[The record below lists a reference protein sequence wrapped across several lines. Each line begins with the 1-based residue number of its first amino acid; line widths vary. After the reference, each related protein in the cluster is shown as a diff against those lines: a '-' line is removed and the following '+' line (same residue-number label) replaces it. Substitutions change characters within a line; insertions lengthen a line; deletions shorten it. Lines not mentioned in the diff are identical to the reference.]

1 MRIFAIDDEKAMLEA
16 LHDAIV
22 AAEPDAEVIDFK
34 RAKPA
39 LAAIEELGAP
49 DVVFSDI
56 ELPGIDGITLAAK
69 IKEAAPNAKIV
80 FVTAFPNYALDAYR
94 VHVDGFVVKPV
105 EADRIREEL
114 NVLFPQQDTSSRNEL
129 QVRCFG
135 TFEVFAHGEPLLF
148 TRTRTKELLA
158 FLVDRN
164 GGACT
169 GPQIANA
176 LWEGQVTKNAQS
188 YLRVLTADLKE
199 ALESAGLTDVLV
211 REHGQWAIRPD
222 YIDCDYYRFLAGDT
236 ETIAAFNGEY
246 MTQYSWAE
254 ETAAKLYF
262 MIDPSSF

>member
-1 MRIFAIDDEKAMLEA
+1 MKVFAIDDEKAMLEA

-22 AAEPDAEVIDFK
+22 AAEPDAEVFDFK

-39 LAAIEELGAP
+39 LAAIEETGAP

-56 ELPGIDGITLAAK
+56 ELPGIDGISLAAK
-69 IKEAAPNAKIV
+69 IKEAAPDAKIV
-80 FVTAFPNYALDAYR
+80 FVTAFPGYALDAYR

-105 EADRIREEL
+105 EVERIREEL
-114 NVLFPQQDTSSRNEL
+114 DVLFPKKSSRAAKL
-129 QVRCFG
+129 TVRCFG
-135 TFEVFAHGEPLLF
+135 TFEVFAHGEPLVF
-148 TRTRTKELLA
+148 SRTRTKELLA

-169 GPQIANA
+169 GPQIVNA
-176 LWEGQVTKNAQS
+176 LWEGRATKNAQS
-188 YLRVLTADLKE
+188 YLRVLTADLKNSLD
-199 ALESAGLTDVLV
+199 AVGLADVLV

-222 YIDCDYYRFLAGDT
+222 HIDCDYYHLLAGDAKAA
-236 ETIAAFNGEY
+236 AAFSGYY

-262 MIDPSSF
+262 MIGSNSS

>member
-1 MRIFAIDDEKAMLEA
+1 MKIFAIDDEKAMLEA

-22 AAEPDAEVIDFK
+22 AAEPDAEVHDFK

-39 LAAIEELGAP
+39 LEAIEEIGAP

-56 ELPGIDGITLAAK
+56 ELPGINGIALAAQV
-69 IKEAAPNAKIV
+69 KEAAPDAKVV

-94 VHVDGFVVKPV
+94 VHGDGYVVKPV
-105 EADRIREEL
+105 EADRVREEL
-114 NVLFPQQDTSSRNEL
+114 DALFPHHDIHRDKL

-135 TFEVFAHGEPLLF
+135 TFEVFAHGEPLIF
-148 TRTRTKELLA
+148 ARARTKELLA

-169 GPQIANA
+169 GPQIANE
-176 LWEGQVTKNAQS
+176 LWEDHATKNAQS

-199 ALESAGLTDVLV
+199 ALESAGLSDVLV

-222 YIDCDYYRFLAGDT
+222 LIDCDYYRLLAGDA
-236 ETIAAFNGEY
+236 EAVALFNGEY
-246 MTQYSWAE
+246 MSQYSWAE
-254 ETAAKLYF
+254 ETAGKLYF
-262 MIDPSSF
+262 MTDPTAL